1 MIFSSTL
8 FLLYF
13 LPVFLTVY
21 YLVGVRYKNFVLLIA
36 SIFFYS
42 WGAPK
47 FIFVIL
53 GTTIL
58 DFYVVKMMGE
68 TLNQVKRKLLLFLSI
83 TANIGLLFYFK
94 YANFFIDNINFALSS
109 LDIQPLSWTHLVLP
123 IGISFYTF
131 ETITYVIDV
140 YRKVHRPL
148 TNFWDYQLYIIMF
161 PKLIAGPIVRYID
174 IADQIKN
181 RFVSDNIDARL
192 SGFYRF
198 SIGLGKK
205 VIIANQLG
213 IFADQIFMSDYTLL
227 DSRLAW
233 IAIIGFAFQLYFD
246 FSGYSDMAI
255 GLAKMLG
262 FTFPENFNNP
272 YVSTSITDFWRRWH
286 ISLGT
291 WMKHYLYIPL
301 GGNQVDKKSRLYLNL
316 WIVFLASGFWHG
328 ASWNFIIW
336 GAYHGLFL
344 VLERMFLL
352 KWLQKIYMPFR
363 VLITFVI
370 VLVGWVFFKMD
381 AFKPAIQFIHQLFS
395 FTVQNNV
402 YVEAEFVVYLCIAA
416 FFAFFTISNTGKYI
430 HQEFFKVQTSIGSHV
445 VLFMMSALLV
455 FTSLCLITSLDFN
468 PFIYFRF

>member
-53 GTTIL
+53 GTTIF

-94 YANFFIDNINFALSS
+94 YANFFIDNINIALSS

-213 IFADQIFMSDYTLL
+213 IFADQIFMADYTLL

-352 KWLQKIYMPFR
+352 NWLQKIYMPFR

-445 VLFMMSALLV
+445 VLFMLSALLV

>member
-42 WGAPK
+42 WGAPR

-94 YANFFIDNINFALSS
+94 YANFFIDNINIALSS

-352 KWLQKIYMPFR
+352 NWLQKIYMPFR

-395 FTVQNNV
+395 FTVQKNV

-430 HQEFFKVQTSIGSHV
+430 HQAFFKVQTSIGSHI
-445 VLFMMSALLV
+445 VLFIMSALLI

>member
-1 MIFSSTL
+1 
-8 FLLYF
+8 
-13 LPVFLTVY
+13 
-21 YLVGVRYKNFVLLIA
+21 VGVRYKNFVLLIA

-68 TLNQVKRKLLLFLSI
+68 SQNQVKRKLLLFLSI
-83 TANIGLLFYFK
+83 IANIGLLFYFK
-94 YANFFIDNINFALSS
+94 YANFFIDNINVALSN
-109 LDIQPLSWTHLVLP
+109 LNIQPLSWTHLILP

-181 RFVSDNIDARL
+181 RFVTDNIDARL
-192 SGFYRF
+192 TGFYRF

-344 VLERMFLL
+344 ILERMFLL
-352 KWLQKIYMPFR
+352 NWLQKIYMPIR

-395 FTVQNNV
+395 FTQQKNV
-402 YVEAEFVVYLCIAA
+402 YVEPEFIGYLCIAA
-416 FFAFFTISNTGKYI
+416 FFAFFTIFNIGKHI
-430 HQEFFKVQTSIGSHV
+430 HQQFFKVQTTIGSHML
-445 VLFMMSALLV
+445 LFAMSTLLI

>member
-21 YLVGVRYKNFVLLIA
+21 YSVGVRYKNFVLLIA

-42 WGAPK
+42 WGAPR

-94 YANFFIDNINFALSS
+94 YANFFIDNINIALSS

-344 VLERMFLL
+344 VLERIFLL
-352 KWLQKIYMPFR
+352 NWLQKIYMPFR

-416 FFAFFTISNTGKYI
+416 FFAFFTISNFGKHI
-430 HQEFFKVQTSIGSHV
+430 HQQFFKVQTTIGSHV
-445 VLFMMSALLV
+445 VLFMLSALLV